1 MANEDK
7 PELAEAVFGF
17 GIEGLFKQ
25 VVIVG
30 LASRSKTEGN
40 VAAVSLG
47 AGRLPERRLMREV
60 RGEFRIAGGADDEN
74 ERCTIGGGI

>member
-17 GIEGLFKQ
+17 AIEGLFKQ

-40 VAAVSLG
+40 VVAVSLG
-47 AGRLPERRLMREV
+47 AGV
-60 RGEFRIAGGADDEN
+60 CQSVA
-74 ERCTIGGGI
+74 